1 MIDYKT
7 NARINKNGL
16 ENLYSSVGWTEY
28 TNDLERL
35 EKAINHS
42 LSVITS
48 WHQGKLVG
56 LIRVVGDGQTIL
68 YIQDLL
74 VHPDFQNK
82 KIGTQLMDKV
92 LQEYKDVRQKI
103 LLTEDASN
111 VRRFYEKFGFDSCD
125 KGNLVSFYKEFQLIK
140 IRE

>member
-7 NARINKNGL
+7 NARINKNEL

-42 LSVITS
+42 LSVITA
-48 WHQGKLVG
+48 WYQGKLVG
-56 LIRVVGDGQTIL
+56 VIRVVGDGQTIL

-74 VHPDFQNK
+74 VHPDYQNK

-103 LLTEDASN
+103 LLTEDTSN

-125 KGNLVSFYKEFQLIK
+125 KGNLVSFYKEF
-140 IRE
+140 